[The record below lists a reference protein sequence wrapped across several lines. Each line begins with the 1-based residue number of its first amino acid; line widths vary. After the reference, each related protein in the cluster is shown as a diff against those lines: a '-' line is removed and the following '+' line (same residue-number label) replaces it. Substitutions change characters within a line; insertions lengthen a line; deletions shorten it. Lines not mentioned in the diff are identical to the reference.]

1 MEILFNE
8 LFKSCVSDVYLVIN
22 IFKLIR
28 LFNPVLTCY
37 KSRHITFDNLNTKER
52 YY

>member
-8 LFKSCVSDVYLVIN
+8 LFKSRVSVVYFVIY
-22 IFKLIR
+22 LIR